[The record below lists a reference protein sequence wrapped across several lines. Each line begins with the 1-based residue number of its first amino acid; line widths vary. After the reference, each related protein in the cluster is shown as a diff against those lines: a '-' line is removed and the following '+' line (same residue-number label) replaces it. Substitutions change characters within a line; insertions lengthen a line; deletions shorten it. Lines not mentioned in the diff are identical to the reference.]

1 MKLTNKVVIVTGA
14 SSGIGKDIA
23 QLYAHEGATVY
34 AVDINEARL
43 NAFAN
48 SSTDVSGKIIPII
61 ADLMSQ
67 HATEYMV
74 EQAYQQ
80 SGRLDI
86 LVNNAGIMDDFSPI
100 GEVSD
105 AMFEQVMRLNVNSP
119 FYAMRKALPLF
130 EQQGDGNIINISSLA
145 GLFGARAGAAYTASK
160 HALIGLTK
168 NTAFMYAEKNI
179 RCNAICPGG
188 IATDIG
194 SGEFMS
200 HINQAGMQRVMTG
213 IAGNPRE
220 GTSAEVAS
228 VALFLA
234 SSDASY
240 MNGQCIALDG
250 GWTAY

>member
-1 MKLTNKVVIVTGA
+1 MKLTNKVAIVTGA

-48 SSTDVSGKIIPII
+48 SSTDLPGKIIPIT

-86 LVNNAGIMDDFSPI
+86 LVNNVGII
-100 GEVSD
+100 
-105 AMFEQVMRLNVNSP
+105 
-119 FYAMRKALPLF
+119 
-130 EQQGDGNIINISSLA
+130 ISSLA

-179 RCNAICPGG
+179 RCNAICPSG

-194 SGEFMS
+194 SSEFMS

-213 IAGNPRE
+213 IVGNPRE